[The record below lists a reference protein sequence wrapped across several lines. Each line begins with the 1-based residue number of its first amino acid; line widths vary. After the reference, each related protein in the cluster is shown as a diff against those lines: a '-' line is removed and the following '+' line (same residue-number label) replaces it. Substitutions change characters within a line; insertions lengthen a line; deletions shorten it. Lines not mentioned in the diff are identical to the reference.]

1 MAPIDRQQSI
11 CELTSSAAFLNG
23 LDGMEHPIVSVL
35 LVTYNQAP
43 FMAQA
48 LDSILMQVTD
58 FEFEILVLDDASSDG
73 TRDIVSRYAERNPGK
88 FRLAFN
94 EINLGFSAAAYLQE
108 WRVRQSAIGTYVAL
122 IEGDDYWIDPRKL
135 QKQVDFLDR
144 NPEFTLCA
152 HDYIVRNEWIGRE
165 FAMHQLAEDLTM
177 SMPQLLE
184 GCQFHTSS
192 LMYRN
197 GAVRDWPADFIE
209 MGCADWG
216 LHILLAECGAVRLL
230 AEAMSVYRVHSAG
243 AWSGKFVVPSH
254 KPNPDTNA
262 EGLKIV
268 ISFLELINRHLNYEY
283 DAHIRAL
290 IASKQAQVI
299 ILEGGSAESYN

>member
-1 MAPIDRQQSI
+1 MR
-11 CELTSSAAFLNG
+11 
-23 LDGMEHPIVSVL
+23 H
-35 LVTYNQAP
+35 
-43 FMAQA
+43 
-48 LDSILMQVTD
+48 
-58 FEFEILVLDDASSDG
+58 
-73 TRDIVSRYAERNPGK
+73 
-88 FRLAFN
+88 
-94 EINLGFSAAAYLQE
+94 
-108 WRVRQSAIGTYVAL
+108 
-122 IEGDDYWIDPRKL
+122 